1 MKNKKLILSLI
12 IGGFFISHQA
22 MAVDGWNDAGDTKV
36 TGDEYWGETDNSSKN
51 GVAEYNLS
59 SIYADNVSKEVKA
72 KETGVSM
79 IREEALKSASLA
91 LGIQAGFAKQSQKI
105 NDQLNLN
112 GHYYDKIFD
121 FGKLEI
127 ENGLLPPVISEG
139 INSYNQ
145 PNDDEVR
152 ASDKLYRIEFPARIV
167 NVPPTW
173 REYLLIPFANA
184 ETPDKS
190 ILPTNNAEKQIWDNY
205 ATKGWEEGVQQAIDV
220 FDANRGRLKRDF
232 EGMIRY
238 KKLYEQGLV
247 TKPVI
252 ARSELGITG
261 GGNEMAVG
269 DRIIRMTEKSQLNP
283 NSKKWL
289 NKNPK

>member
-1 MKNKKLILSLI
+1 MKKNKKVLLSLI
-12 IGGFFISHQA
+12 IGSMFISCNA
-22 MAVDGWNDAGDTKV
+22 LAANDWNGSEKTV
-36 TGDEYWGETDNSSKN
+36 VGDEYWGDTDNTTKN
-51 GVAEYNLS
+51 GVADYNLS
-59 SIYADNVSKEVKA
+59 SIYADSVSKEVKA
-72 KETGVSM
+72 KESGVSM
-79 IREEALKSASLA
+79 IRMEALKSSSLA
-91 LGIQAGFAKQSQKI
+91 LGVQAGFAKQSQKI
-105 NDQLNLN
+105 NDQLIL
-112 GHYYDKIFD
+112 GEKHYDKIFD

-152 ASDKLYRIEFPARIV
+152 ASDKLYKIEFPARIV
-167 NVPPTW
+167 NVPPSW

-190 ILPTNNAEKQIWDNY
+190 ILPVNSEEKAIWNEY
-205 ATKGWEEGVQQAIDV
+205 ATQGWEVGVQQSIEV
-220 FDANRGRLKRDF
+220 FDANMGRLKRDF

-247 TKPVI
+247 SKPTI
-252 ARSELGITG
+252 ARSELGVTG

-269 DRIIRMTEKSQLNP
+269 DRIIRMTEKAQLNP
-283 NSKKWL
+283 NSKKWSTT
-289 NKNPK
+289 NPK